1 MMLRRNH
8 GSGLVKSLNRL
19 LPVEFRRVKQQQRS
33 VFRGVEECIEQP
45 RRTPFARRDVLRG
58 YRRCS
63 LQKNQPIGKNT
74 TEAISRYAE
83 DSFRW
88 KATSKAL
95 QGCHA
100 TIRDSEDGGLVR

>member
-19 LPVEFRRVKQQQRS
+19 LPVEFRRVKQQQRG
-33 VFRGVEECIEQP
+33 VIRGVEECIEQP
-45 RRTPFARRDVLRG
+45 RRTTFARRDVLRG

-88 KATSKAL
+88 KATGKAL
-95 QGCHA
+95 SLIH
-100 TIRDSEDGGLVR
+100 I

>member
-8 GSGLVKSLNRL
+8 CSGLVKSLDRL
-19 LPVEFRRVKQQQRS
+19 LSVEFRRVKQQQRS
-33 VFRGVEECIEQP
+33 VTWRVEECIEQP

-63 LQKNQPIGKNT
+63 LQKNQPIGKHP

-95 QGCHA
+95 QG
-100 TIRDSEDGGLVR
+100 